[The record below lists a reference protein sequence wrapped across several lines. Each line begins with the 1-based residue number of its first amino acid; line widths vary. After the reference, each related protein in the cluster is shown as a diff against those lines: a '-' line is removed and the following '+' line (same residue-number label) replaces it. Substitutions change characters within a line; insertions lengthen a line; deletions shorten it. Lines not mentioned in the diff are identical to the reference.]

1 MVETPQNKL
10 SFHLMQSEKI
20 TRKEEQSSKR
30 NKNSFKQSSIHNE
43 SVMIEIQES
52 MNQQSFS
59 WEHQ

>member
-10 SFHLMQSEKI
+10 SFYLMQSEKI
-20 TRKEEQSSKR
+20 TRKEEQSSKW